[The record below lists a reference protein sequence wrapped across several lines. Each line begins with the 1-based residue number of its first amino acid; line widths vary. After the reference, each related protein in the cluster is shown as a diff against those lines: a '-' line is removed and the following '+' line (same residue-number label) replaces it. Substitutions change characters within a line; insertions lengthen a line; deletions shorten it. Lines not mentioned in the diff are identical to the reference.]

1 MDGYLIGKVKDIA
14 TGTRQVGGVINRRQI
29 WNIDKGV
36 IRENNPDILKKF
48 GGTVELTDRWA
59 RSILTTLNWSKR
71 KGTTGKVKTSSQFLE
86 EEIFTFQWTISAA
99 VSCHYIP
106 DSLVL
111 NNGQNPLAEVSPG
124 NYTFSS
130 KGAKNVPIKGVDNKR
145 QAAVTFAV
153 SSKERFWPMQ
163 LIHTGK
169 TQRWLL
175 GYHFPATFSLS
186 FTKNYWSNTEW
197 SIEFFK
203 EIIILYLKKVKKE
216 KRIYRRITFTCY
228 YRQIQTT
235 EEISKKALLWK

>member
-1 MDGYLIGKVKDIA
+1 M
-14 TGTRQVGGVINRRQI
+14 
-29 WNIDKGV
+29 
-36 IRENNPDILKKF
+36 
-48 GGTVELTDRWA
+48 ELTDRWA
-59 RSILTTLNWSKR
+59 RSILTTLNWRKR
-71 KGTTGKVKTSSQFLE
+71 KGTTGKVKSSLQFLE

-99 VSCHYIP
+99 VLCHYIP

-111 NNGQNPLAEVSPG
+111 NIGQIPLAEVYPG

-153 SSKERFWPMQ
+153 SSTERLWPME

-169 TQRWLL
+169 TQRWLP
-175 GYHFPATFSLS
+175 GYYFPATFSLS

-197 SIEFFK
+197 SIEFFQ
-203 EIIILYLKKVKKE
+203 EIIFLNLKKVKKE
-216 KRIYRRITFTCY
+216 KSIYRRITFTCY

-235 EEISKKALLWK
+235 EEISKKTLFWK

>member
-71 KGTTGKVKTSSQFLE
+71 KGTTGKVKTSSQSLE
-86 EEIFTFQWTISAA
+86 EEIFTFQWTISA

-111 NNGQNPLAEVSPG
+111 NNGQIPLAEVSPG

-145 QAAVTFAV
+145 QVAVTFAV

-186 FTKNYWSNTEW
+186 FTKN

>member
-1 MDGYLIGKVKDIA
+1 M
-14 TGTRQVGGVINRRQI
+14 
-29 WNIDKGV
+29 
-36 IRENNPDILKKF
+36 
-48 GGTVELTDRWA
+48 ELTDRWA
-59 RSILTTLNWSKR
+59 RSILTTLNWRKR
-71 KGTTGKVKTSSQFLE
+71 KGTTGKVKNPLQFLE

-99 VSCHYIP
+99 VLCHYIP

-111 NNGQNPLAEVSPG
+111 NIGQIPLAEVYPG

-186 FTKNYWSNTEW
+186 FTKN